1 LQWNNKDGLKGTKAF
16 ASSVYTSVPANK
28 LIMGVLASTSAGG
41 AAYYPTPAMLT
52 SAISTLSSQYATQV
66 GGVMMWDSH
75 WDTLNNRVIS
85 NAAVSALGL

>member
-1 LQWNNKDGLKGTKAF
+1 
-16 ASSVYTSVPANK
+16 
-28 LIMGVLASTSAGG
+28 
-41 AAYYPTPAMLT
+41 MLT